1 MQLRRIAYGHRGQNE
16 KKKPQLKDHELKA
29 LIQKVKMEINKREIQ
44 SFKVICVWSVVQ
56 RFLNRGYEPDDLFQ
70 IGCIGLLKSV
80 DKFDLS
86 FDVKFSTYAVPM
98 IIGEIQRFYVM
109 MDQ

>member
-1 MQLRRIAYGHRGQNE
+1 EVKNE

-29 LIQKVKMEINKREIQ
+29 LIQQ
-44 SFKVICVWSVVQ
+44 SQDGDQQARDTIVQSNMRLVWSVVQ

-86 FDVKFSTYAVPM
+86 FDVK
-98 IIGEIQRFYVM
+98 
-109 MDQ
+109 